1 MGRRPT
7 RWGRRLRSSHVL
19 YVQEAEFRRERPE
32 KVTGVTGEGCVTSA
46 RFVPLLIMQWGTATG
61 WAPSGAAEMPVAI
74 DAGLDLRD
82 VTSAIQETCSAL
94 ALSLREGDLFAA
106 ERLFSFLVD
115 QVPDRRLVLTD
126 VLRPLVAGELA
137 ARPPVATEVFVRTCH
152 EMLIALRR
160 PPAVDHAGA
169 LLVATH
175 DGEDA
180 LAMRMLA
187 LMLDDLGVAS
197 CVSIAD
203 DDEWLTHRVRTGREV
218 VACLAVGRELHL
230 DRAAELSR
238 AMKQLRVVILS
249 AAPVVDDAVA
259 GARVG
264 SMGAAVDALLQ
275 LRGPLTAAEAAVLR
289 LAADGYT
296 NVRIARELGVSVSAI
311 KSRLEG
317 SYSKLRAAD
326 RTHAVAIALRQRWIR

>member
-1 MGRRPT
+1 
-7 RWGRRLRSSHVL
+7 
-19 YVQEAEFRRERPE
+19 
-32 KVTGVTGEGCVTSA
+32 VTPVT
-46 RFVPLLIMQWGTATG
+46 
-61 WAPSGAAEMPVAI
+61 I

-82 VTSAIQETCSAL
+82 VTSAVHETCSAL

-126 VLRPLVAGELA
+126 VLRPLVAGELT
-137 ARPPVATEVFVRTCH
+137 ARPPAATELFVRTCH
-152 EMLIALRR
+152 EMLVAMRR
-160 PPAVDHAGA
+160 PPADDHAGA
-169 LLVATH
+169 LLVATQ

-180 LAMRMLA
+180 LAMRMMA

-197 CVSIAD
+197 CVSVAD
-203 DDEWLTHRVRTGREV
+203 DDEWLAHRLRTGREV

-230 DRAAELSR
+230 DRMAELSR
-238 AMKQLRVVILS
+238 AMKQLRIVILTS
-249 AAPVVDDAVA
+249 APVVDSAPVIGT
-259 GARVG
+259 GACVG

-275 LRGPLTAAEAAVLR
+275 LRGPLTAAEASALR

-317 SYSKLRAAD
+317 SYSKVRAAD
-326 RTHAVAIALRQRWIR
+326 RTHAVAIALRQHWIR